1 MSSIKK
7 RRYII
12 MFDRTVEIL
21 SEYVDGGSEITM
33 DSALVD
39 DLGLSS
45 LDVINIV
52 AAFEDEFDIEVPD
65 RVIPTLRTVKDI
77 VDYLEENAE

>member
-1 MSSIKK
+1 MYERVVGVLANFVDSSMIK
-7 RRYII
+7 
-12 MFDRTVEIL
+12 E
-21 SEYVDGGSEITM
+21 

-52 AAFEDEFDIEVPD
+52 AAFEDEFGIEVPD

-77 VDYLEENAE
+77 TEYLEKNVE

>member
-1 MSSIKK
+1 
-7 RRYII
+7 
-12 MFDRTVEIL
+12 MFERTVDIL
-21 SEYVDGGSEITM
+21 SEYIGSDDVEITM

-45 LDVINIV
+45 LEVINIV

-65 RVIPTLRTVKDI
+65 RIIPTLRTVKDI
-77 VDYLEENAE
+77 VAYLEENAED

>member
-1 MSSIKK
+1 
-7 RRYII
+7 
-12 MFDRTVEIL
+12 MFERTVDIL
-21 SEYVDGGSEITM
+21 KEYVDNEGYEITR

-45 LDVINIV
+45 LEVINLV
-52 AAFEDEFDIEVPD
+52 AAFEDEFEIEVPD
-65 RVIPTLRTVKDI
+65 RIIPTLRTVGDI

>member
-1 MSSIKK
+1 
-7 RRYII
+7 

-21 SEYVDGGSEITM
+21 SDFAGDDAEITL

-45 LDVINIV
+45 LDVINVV

-65 RVIPTLRTVKDI
+65 RIIPTLRTVQDI
-77 VDYLEENAE
+77 VNYLEENAEE

>member
-1 MSSIKK
+1 MYE
-7 RRYII
+7 RVVGVLGE
-12 MFDRTVEIL
+12 F
-21 SEYVDGGSEITM
+21 VDSSEIRE

-52 AAFEDEFDIEVPD
+52 AAFEDEFGIEVPD

-77 VDYLEENAE
+77 TEYLEKNAE

>member
-1 MSSIKK
+1 
-7 RRYII
+7 
-12 MFDRTVEIL
+12 MFEKVVGIL
-21 SEYVDGGSEITM
+21 GDFVDGGDIKME
-33 DSALVD
+33 SALVE

-52 AAFEDEFDIEVPD
+52 AAFEDEFGIEVPE

-77 VDYLEENAE
+77 VEYLEKNVEE

>member
-1 MSSIKK
+1 MYERVVKILGEFVEGNEIKP
-7 RRYII
+7 
-12 MFDRTVEIL
+12 
-21 SEYVDGGSEITM
+21 

-52 AAFEDEFDIEVPD
+52 AAFEDEFGIEVPD
-65 RVIPTLRTVKDI
+65 RVIPTLRTVRDI
-77 VDYLEENAE
+77 TDYLEKNAE

>member
-1 MSSIKK
+1 
-7 RRYII
+7 
-12 MFDRTVEIL
+12 MFERTVNIL
-21 SEYVDGGSEITM
+21 QEYIENTDVEITM

-45 LDVINIV
+45 LEVINIV

-65 RVIPTLRTVKDI
+65 RVIPTLRTVGDI
-77 VDYLEENAE
+77 VKYLEENAEE

>member
-1 MSSIKK
+1 MYERVVGVLGDFVDSSVIK
-7 RRYII
+7 
-12 MFDRTVEIL
+12 E
-21 SEYVDGGSEITM
+21 

-52 AAFEDEFDIEVPD
+52 AAFEDEFGIEVPD

-77 VDYLEENAE
+77 TEYLEKNVE

>member
-1 MSSIKK
+1 
-7 RRYII
+7 
-12 MFDRTVEIL
+12 MFDRTVAIL
-21 SEYVDGGSEITM
+21 QEYMDNDGQEITM

-45 LDVINIV
+45 LEVINIV

-65 RVIPTLRTVKDI
+65 RVIPTLRTVGDI
-77 VDYLEENAE
+77 VNYLEENAE

>member
-1 MSSIKK
+1 
-7 RRYII
+7 
-12 MFDRTVEIL
+12 MFDRTVGIL
-21 SEYVDGGSEITM
+21 KEYIDNPDIEITR

-45 LDVINIV
+45 LEVINIV

-65 RVIPTLRTVKDI
+65 RVIPTLRTIGDI
-77 VDYLEENAE
+77 VDYLEKNAE

>member
-1 MSSIKK
+1 MYERVVGVLSNFVDRSMIK
-7 RRYII
+7 
-12 MFDRTVEIL
+12 E
-21 SEYVDGGSEITM
+21 

-52 AAFEDEFDIEVPD
+52 AAFEDEFGIEVPD

-77 VDYLEENAE
+77 TEYLEKNVE

>member
-1 MSSIKK
+1 
-7 RRYII
+7 
-12 MFDRTVEIL
+12 MFERTVKIL
-21 SEYVDGGSEITM
+21 EDYVDEGTEITK

-45 LDVINIV
+45 LEVINIV

-65 RVIPTLRTVKDI
+65 RVIPTLRTIDDI
-77 VDYLEENAE
+77 VKYLEENVEE

>member
-1 MSSIKK
+1 
-7 RRYII
+7 

-21 SEYVDGGSEITM
+21 SEFVDSEEITRE
-33 DSALVD
+33 SALVD

-45 LDVINIV
+45 LDVINVV
-52 AAFEDEFDIEVPD
+52 AAFEDEVGIEVPD
-65 RVIPTLRTVKDI
+65 RVIPTLRTVGDV

>member
-1 MSSIKK
+1 
-7 RRYII
+7 

-21 SEYVDGGSEITM
+21 KEFVDGDEEITM
-33 DSALVD
+33 DSALID

-45 LDVINIV
+45 LDVINVV

-65 RVIPTLRTVKDI
+65 RVIPSLRTVTDI